1 MKKLYVNGCS
11 FSSGTQKFP
20 NTDNLINW
28 GFYLQ
33 DNFETVINKSIE
45 GGSNH
50 RLFRQATE
58 FINNTENLDD
68 WIIILQLTSPERTE
82 VFHDTHKAWIGVI
95 KDLHFTED
103 RVLQESIDVVKE
115 VENFFQRLIMP
126 TIFMTRTLEEGIFE
140 TYNMLN
146 TFIELCK
153 HKNIKFLITGMSN
166 KCMPNVFTESG
177 HDGQPFN
184 GLDFPV
190 FDKSN
195 FILPVSNITINH
207 KISEDDKHPN
217 KDGHIIFARYILNE
231 IGKRWQI

>member
-1 MKKLYVNGCS
+1 MKLYVNGCS

-33 DNFETVINKSIE
+33 DNFETVINESIE

-58 FINNTENLDD
+58 FINNTDNLDD
-68 WIIILQLTSPERTE
+68 WIFILQLTSPERTE

-95 KDLHFTED
+95 KDAHFTED
-103 RVLQESIDVVKE
+103 RILFENTDIVKE
-115 VENFFQRLIMP
+115 IENFFQRLIMP

-166 KCMPNVFTESG
+166 KCMPNVFSESG
-177 HDGQPFN
+177 CDNQPFN